1 MALVDLTNAPGSP
14 IGDGW
19 DNVVI
24 VDVFKSKR
32 GGASLLVGTFPKPYI
47 RAGHVIIKRTAD
59 GEHLP
64 MPLNAGG
71 TGYGALPAGHTY
83 YGILI
88 NTVKTDKAYNAGI
101 MLEGTV
107 NPKVIQPAAG
117 YYDIA
122 PILAAV
128 QTAFRAIDNNIKFIG
143 DND

>member
-1 MALVDLTNAPGSP
+1 MAIITLNESTNPV
-14 IGDGW
+14 GDGF

-24 VDVFKSKR
+24 VDNFKSKR
-32 GGASLLVGTFPKPYI
+32 GGASLDTTGFTKPWI
-47 RAGHVIIKRTAD
+47 RAGHVIIKETST
-59 GEHLP
+59 GELKP
-64 MPLNAGG
+64 MPINGAGDAYG
-71 TGYGALPAGHTY
+71 TLTAGHTY

-101 MLEGTV
+101 MFEGTV
-107 NPKVIQPAAG
+107 NNKVIQPAAG

-128 QTAFRAIDNNIKFIG
+128 QTAFRGIDNNIKFIG